1 VTEVAS
7 RVGGA
12 RFIMRA
18 PDDFHVH
25 FRQGSP
31 LGPWALRTAG
41 VFKRAL
47 VMPNV
52 VPPAST
58 PERVAEYRNEILA
71 ALAAEAPAFEP
82 LMAFKL
88 LPGIESATV
97 RALADSG
104 CVAGKYYPAG
114 STTNADD
121 GVPSP
126 DSIKSALGAMQ
137 ELGLILS
144 IHAEDPAAP
153 VLERETAFLPVV
165 GRIAK
170 EYPRLKIVVEHLSR
184 ADSVEWILNAREGVA
199 ATVTAHHL
207 MFTIDDMLGGHMDPF
222 LFCKP
227 IVKERKDR
235 DALRGAVLSGD
246 PRFFFGSDSA
256 PHARAKKE
264 SGSAPAGAFTAP
276 VALPLLAG
284 LFLEAGKERSLEAFC
299 SENGADFYGIKR
311 NEGRIAI
318 VEREWI
324 VPEDISGSRPLLA
337 GTKLRF
343 DAISA

>member
-1 VTEVAS
+1 MT
-7 RVGGA
+7 GA
-12 RFIMRA
+12 APQSKDARLIMRT

-25 FRQGSP
+25 FRQGAP
-31 LGPWALRTAG
+31 LGPWALCTAG

-58 PERVAEYRNEILA
+58 PERIAEYRDEILT

-82 LMAFKL
+82 LMTFKL
-88 LPGIESATV
+88 LSGMESTTV
-97 RALADSG
+97 HALADSG
-104 CVAGKYYPAG
+104 CIAGKYYPSG

-126 DSIKSALGAMQ
+126 DSIKAALGAMQ
-137 ELGLILS
+137 ERGLILS

-165 GRIAK
+165 DRIAK

-184 ADSVEWILNAREGVA
+184 AESVEWILGAREGVA

-235 DALRGAVLSGD
+235 DALRKAVLSGD

-256 PHARAKKE
+256 PHARVKKE

-276 VALPLLAG
+276 IALPLVAE
-284 LFLEAGKERSLEAFC
+284 LFLESGKAVELEAFC
-299 SENGADFYGIKR
+299 SAHGADFYGLKR
-311 NEGRIAI
+311 NIGRIAI
-318 VEREWI
+318 VEQDWI

-337 GTKLRF
+337 GKKLRF
-343 DAISA
+343 DAIPA